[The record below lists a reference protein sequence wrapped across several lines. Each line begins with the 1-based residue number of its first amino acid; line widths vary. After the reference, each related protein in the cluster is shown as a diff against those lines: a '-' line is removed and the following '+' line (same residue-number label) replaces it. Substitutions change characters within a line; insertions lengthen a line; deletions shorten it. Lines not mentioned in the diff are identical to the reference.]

1 MKNNYIIFGGTSL
14 ISYELIK
21 KLEKKKNSDNHYLV
35 FCRNKKKFFNF
46 FNNKMK
52 ETNSSKI
59 SIFETDINNIKK
71 VFDFLIQIKQKF
83 NINGLF
89 FLVGDS
95 SNLENNFINEFE
107 TQLIFET
114 NLINPVKII
123 NFITEHMMNT
133 GFVAV
138 ITSMAG
144 IRGRKLRMHYCS
156 AKAGLISYLSGL
168 RQKLFDKGI
177 KVIDLR
183 AGYIKTEKFNIKSF
197 NLLISSPQE
206 VAELICDAI
215 KKNKKTVYTKFIW
228 SLVSIILQLI
238 PESIFQKLKF

>member
-21 KLEKKKNSDNHYLV
+21 KLEKKKNSENHYLV
-35 FCRNKKKFFNF
+35 FCRNKKKFYNF
-46 FNNKMK
+46 FDNKMK
-52 ETNSSKI
+52 ETNSNKI

-144 IRGRKLRMHYCS
+144 IRGRK
-156 AKAGLISYLSGL
+156 
-168 RQKLFDKGI
+168 
-177 KVIDLR
+177 
-183 AGYIKTEKFNIKSF
+183 
-197 NLLISSPQE
+197 
-206 VAELICDAI
+206 
-215 KKNKKTVYTKFIW
+215 
-228 SLVSIILQLI
+228 
-238 PESIFQKLKF
+238 